1 MSARSNSEP
10 VTEGSN
16 QEPSVVAEVGT
27 IPMPCGARARL
38 TPYVAYQTL
47 TFAERDVLLAALAE
61 AGYHRVEAA
70 PLGTE
75 TANPVP
81 VLDSDR
87 RLVGGAAIVVRRE
100 HLAAGFGDLAFV
112 LTDGAYVPLVP
123 SDARTQQL
131 LQRLRT
137 CYGRA
142 KASQL
147 AEQARRRFAAS
158 VQRSLTEDGSVTIRV
173 RF

>member
-1 MSARSNSEP
+1 
-10 VTEGSN
+10 
-16 QEPSVVAEVGT
+16 
-27 IPMPCGARARL
+27 MPCGARARL
-38 TPYVAYQTL
+38 TAYVAYQTL
-47 TFAERDVLLAALAE
+47 AFAERDVLLAALAE
-61 AGYHRVEAA
+61 AGYSRVEAA
-70 PLGTE
+70 PMGTE

-87 RLVGGAAIVVRRE
+87 NVVGGAALVVRRE
-100 HLAAGFGDLAFV
+100 HLPAGSGDLAFV

-123 SDARTQQL
+123 PGARSREL
-131 LQRLRT
+131 VQRLRT

-142 KASQL
+142 KATQL

-158 VQRSLTEDGSVTIRV
+158 VQRTVAEDGSVTIRV